1 MHAAPSISR
10 FATPLRGATGNR
22 RFLFALLAITAGG
35 LLLRLYVA
43 SQSYMSF
50 DEWQQVF
57 MASAPRWKDLNFEL
71 RAEAHPPLF
80 YLLLKILLA
89 LGHSKLW
96 YRSIA
101 FIPGAGSV
109 FLLGLIGR
117 RLFHSAATA
126 LLCAATL
133 ALSAAGI
140 TISIEIRQ
148 YQLAVFL
155 ILLAFNPFVRICS
168 SAEPVRRRD
177 YAVFSIASALAA
189 SCHYS
194 AILFV
199 GGCFV
204 TAVLWQILVAR
215 RHFRRAKW
223 FAASLAV
230 PSAVFALLYLTHG
243 RRQPIQGY
251 LFDFYLGLTPHEK
264 LSGFLLRNIQNF
276 GNLFSPV
283 PISSRP
289 VFLLLMCAAIAVAAF
304 VLFRSRHSLGAA
316 MLPVALAAVMVV
328 ELAAL
333 AIAKAYPF
341 GGLLRHQYVVAP
353 FLLLAAFVVIDRLA
367 ALCPPG
373 VRPGLLV
380 LVALMLVGNVLLQWP
395 KLILL
400 PNELMLSGEYN
411 TYRAAFPAAQG
422 VYLDHWGVVGYF
434 IHTDD
439 RRRRFVRRIADPAAI
454 DQYDMEEPGRGTQI
468 FYDKSRYLVDLT
480 DPALYR
486 SFAACLRQS
495 GLTELTLFSFTPGDG
510 PFRAPE
516 GLRETIGK
524 NAADHGLKATR
535 IVIGMGTVFAG
546 FELQR

>member
-1 MHAAPSISR
+1 
-10 FATPLRGATGNR
+10 
-22 RFLFALLAITAGG
+22 
-35 LLLRLYVA
+35 
-43 SQSYMSF
+43 MSF

-57 MASAPRWKDLNFEL
+57 MASAPRWRDLKFEL

-80 YLLLKILLA
+80 YLLLKLLLA

-101 FIPGAGSV
+101 FIPGAASV

-126 LLCAATL
+126 LVCSAAL

-140 TISIEIRQ
+140 TTSIEVRQ

-155 ILLAFNPFVRICS
+155 ILLAFDSFVRIWS

-177 YAVFSIASALAA
+177 YAVVSIASALAV

-199 GGCFV
+199 GGCFL
-204 TAVLWQILVAR
+204 TAALWQILADR
-215 RHFRRAKW
+215 RDFPRVKR
-223 FAASLAV
+223 FATSLAV
-230 PSAVFALLYLTHG
+230 PSAVFALFYVSHA

-251 LFDFYLGLTPHEK
+251 LYDFYWGLTPHEK
-264 LSGFLLRNIQNF
+264 LSGFLLRNVQNF

-289 VFLLLMCAAIAVAAF
+289 VFLLLLCAAIATAAF
-304 VLFRSRHSLGAA
+304 VLIRSRHSLGVA

-341 GGLLRHQYVVAP
+341 GGLLRHQYIVAP

-367 ALCPPG
+367 ALCPPRA
-373 VRPGLLV
+373 RPGLLL

-395 KLILL
+395 KLILF
-400 PNELMLSGEYN
+400 PNEVMLSDEYSS
-411 TYRAAFPAAQG
+411 YRAAFPAAQG
-422 VYLDHWGVVGYF
+422 VYLDHWGVIGYF
-434 IHTDD
+434 IHTND
-439 RRRRFVRRIADPAAI
+439 RRRHFVRRIADPAAI
-454 DQYDMEEPGRGTQI
+454 DQYDMEGPGRGTQI
-468 FYDKSRYLVDLT
+468 FYDKSRYLVNLT

-495 GLTELTLFSFTPGDG
+495 GITELTLFSFTPGDG
-510 PFRAPE
+510 PFRVPE

-535 IVIGMGTVFAG
+535 IVIGMGIVFAG